1 MPDLERC
8 TSIHQRWAPSI
19 ATALHFFTKLK
30 ALLSWEL
37 RSRFRPSKI
46 GMTVWGETP
55 QICMVKNDV
64 SYIKQTQYISFFG
77 RRHFRTTSH
86 QDSQVIIIQTL
97 THGVRT
103 CWFLHQHQVIS
114 SILQTSW
121 DLIFIHVQ
129 SWFSFMTGWWFQP
142 LWKIMELKS
151 VGIMNFPTEWKVI
164 KFHGSKPQTS
174 HSWWTSGAPRPK
186 STASYRCRRSPPD
199 WSPPW
204 VERAGWKVKT
214 KGWKWWFYMILWW
227 ISWNFMDFME
237 FHGI

>member
-1 MPDLERC
+1 MAMLNN
-8 TSIHQRWAPSI
+8 QRVHSTI
-19 ATALHFFTKLK
+19 
-30 ALLSWEL
+30 
-37 RSRFRPSKI
+37 
-46 GMTVWGETP
+46 
-55 QICMVKNDV
+55 KNWDDRLGGN
-64 SYIKQTQYISFFG
+64 STNFAWWKTMFPIQQTQYFSFFG
-77 RRHFRTTSH
+77 RRQFRTTSH

-97 THGVRT
+97 TNGVQT

-174 HSWWTSGAPRPK
+174 HSWWTSGVPRPK
-186 STASYRCRRSPPD
+186 STASCRCRRSPPD

-204 VERAGWKVKT
+204 VERAGWKVKK
-214 KGWKWWFYMILWW
+214 KGWKLWWKWWFYM
-227 ISWNFMDFME
+227 FYGG
-237 FHGI
+237 FHGISWDFMGFKKDLMEC